1 MDYLTASE
9 EYASQSKLLQE
20 FTKVPTIDSA
30 WVLKNNNEGISTA
43 MVSISQPDL
52 LANSTRKYTMYCHIT
67 GAGTNSRDF
76 QWSPFPTE
84 MPGVSVIVP
93 SPSGSKLLLVRNG
106 EKGCPTKL
114 EIVDQSHVAKDI
126 HVGQSMHG
134 PLYTDE
140 W

>member
-1 MDYLTASE
+1 MTA
-9 EYASQSKLLQE
+9 
-20 FTKVPTIDSA
+20 
-30 WVLKNNNEGISTA
+30 EGISTA
-43 MVSISQPDL
+43 MFSISQPDL